1 MNIRAEIVAFMR
13 EYYYAGHIV
22 NLSADVMAH
31 KLADRIDS
39 IELSIKEVYTH
50 RAGREGASMRRAALM
65 MGRYG
70 GSFARAIGHAWLVA
84 DSYNAARLI
93 AAFPELFERYSKM
106 EIQK

>member
-13 EYYYAGHIV
+13 EYYDAGHIV

-50 RAGREGASMRRAALM
+50 IDLVRVRLEISAVTIEPEGISICVQPANLAPRNALRAA
-65 MGRYG
+65 
-70 GSFARAIGHAWLVA
+70 
-84 DSYNAARLI
+84 I
-93 AAFPELFERYSKM
+93 AQDEQGAKG
-106 EIQK
+106 QA